1 MSDRRRTYCTLDHAN
16 KQRELAER
24 SPYQFWLE
32 QLRRESEGRLDE
44 AGTEHGHRRVPRNG
58 HDCRRGAGSRSRS

>member
-16 KQRELAER
+16 KRKEMARR

-32 QLRRESEGRLDE
+32 QLRRDSEGRIDE
-44 AGTEHGHRRVPRNG
+44 RTAERGGSTS
-58 HDCRRGAGSRSRS
+58 CRLGAGRRIRR